1 MESILVFVGELKG
14 KAFDMGDDYV
24 LCTGYCLVNDK
35 STNKLIHIKQ
45 YKMYKDELFD
55 LYDYHTEMLIVEDD
69 TLGAMRGKTII
80 DIDLE
85 SEITKACNE
94 VINRYQQ
101 ISTMKD
107 SASKTVIQEYC
118 RKVEEHLQL
127 LLMIKGYIGTS
138 NVQGKQ

>member
-1 MESILVFVGELKG
+1 MENKIVFVSELKG
-14 KAFDMGDDYV
+14 EYFGTQEGVAM
-24 LCTGYCLVNDK
+24 CTGYCLINDTK
-35 STNKLIHIKQ
+35 MNKLIHTQK
-45 YKMYKDELFD
+45 YELCKDRRMELC
-55 LYDYHTEMLIVEDD
+55 DYCVDALVAEDD
-69 TLGAMRGKTII
+69 VYDAMRGKTII

-94 VINRYQQ
+94 VVNRYQQ

-107 SASKTVIQEYC
+107 STSKTVIKEYC

-138 NVQGKQ
+138 NVQ

>member
-1 MESILVFVGELKG
+1 MESKLVFVGELKG
-14 KAFDMGDDYV
+14 KVFDMGDDYV

-35 STNKLIHIKQ
+35 SINKLIHTQQ
-45 YKMYKDELFD
+45 YKMHKDEIFV

-69 TLGAMRGKTII
+69 TLDAMRGKTII

-107 SASKTVIQEYC
+107 SESKTIIQEYC

-127 LLMIKGYIGTS
+127 LLMIKGYIGI
-138 NVQGKQ
+138 

>member
-1 MESILVFVGELKG
+1 MESKLVFVSELKG
-14 KAFDMGDDYV
+14 KVFDMGDDYV

-35 STNKLIHIKQ
+35 STNKLIHIQQ
-45 YKMYKDELFD
+45 YKMCKDELFD

-94 VINRYQQ
+94 VVNRYQQ

-138 NVQGKQ
+138 NVQ